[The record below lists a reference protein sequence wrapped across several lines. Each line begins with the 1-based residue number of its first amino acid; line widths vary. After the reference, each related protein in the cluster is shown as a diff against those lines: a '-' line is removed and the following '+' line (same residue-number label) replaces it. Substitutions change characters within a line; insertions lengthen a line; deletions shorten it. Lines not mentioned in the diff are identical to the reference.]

1 MPAYR
6 GLDFTTSIC
15 VAQDRVGEGP
25 EITQILAC
33 CLLSL
38 VIMKTQNHS
47 SCRGF
52 SLVELLIVAAIIG
65 LIVAIALPNLLNAI
79 QRSRQTRSVSDLRT
93 VSIGLGLYN
102 QDFAIFPP
110 QASLEGVTGVSDELI
125 PFIGEVPTA
134 DGWQY
139 TFQYRSD
146 GYAYTLASFGLNK
159 AADTPWESGFT
170 TYFDD
175 DIVILDG
182 EFFQIPEGAQNE
194 G

>member
-1 MPAYR
+1 
-6 GLDFTTSIC
+6 
-15 VAQDRVGEGP
+15 
-25 EITQILAC
+25 
-33 CLLSL
+33 
-38 VIMKTQNHS
+38 MKTQNHS

-110 QASLEGVTGVSDELI
+110 QASLADVTGISDELI
-125 PFIGEVPTA
+125 PFIGEVPTY

-139 TFQYRSD
+139 TFQYKSD
-146 GYAYTLASFGLNK
+146 GYAYTLASYGVNK
-159 AADTPWESGFT
+159 AADQPWTSGFT

-182 EFFQIPEGAQNE
+182 EFFQIPEGAQSDS
-194 G
+194 